1 MSARRRGITSAR
13 ASGREGAAGERF
25 IFTARPPRG
34 APRILK
40 IKSPT
45 GQYIKDGVNMTEKE
59 KILKYFERIG
69 LEYDENAEL
78 NGEYLRKLQL
88 AHVTAVPYE
97 NIDILRGTPL
107 KLDDDSLF
115 DKVVLRRR
123 GGYCFELNGILAWL
137 LRALGFGVTE
147 YMGRFLRGEVG
158 VPMRRHRVLKVE
170 AADGVYMCDVGVGA
184 KAPRCPLLLKEGL
197 VQKQFGEEYRFE
209 KRDFFGWV
217 LTEKTNKGWGDV
229 FSFTEEVQ
237 HPIDF
242 VQPSFYCEKHED
254 SIFNKD
260 YMIAIK
266 TLTGRKTLDNN
277 TFKIFEGSELI
288 SAKELS
294 DSEIPVYLK
303 EHFGLD
309 V

>member
-1 MSARRRGITSAR
+1 
-13 ASGREGAAGERF
+13 
-25 IFTARPPRG
+25 
-34 APRILK
+34 
-40 IKSPT
+40 
-45 GQYIKDGVNMTEKE
+45 
-59 KILKYFERIG
+59 
-69 LEYDENAEL
+69 
-78 NGEYLRKLQL
+78 
-88 AHVTAVPYE
+88 
-97 NIDILRGTPL
+97 
-107 KLDDDSLF
+107 
-115 DKVVLRRR
+115 
-123 GGYCFELNGILAWL
+123 
-137 LRALGFGVTE
+137 
-147 YMGRFLRGEVG
+147 
-158 VPMRRHRVLKVE
+158 
-170 AADGVYMCDVGVGA
+170 MCDVGVGA

-266 TLTGRKTLDNN
+266 TLTGRKTLDKN

>member
-1 MSARRRGITSAR
+1 
-13 ASGREGAAGERF
+13 
-25 IFTARPPRG
+25 
-34 APRILK
+34 
-40 IKSPT
+40 
-45 GQYIKDGVNMTEKE
+45 MTEKE

-184 KAPRCPLLLKEGL
+184 KAPAVRC
-197 VQKQFGEEYRFE
+197 F
-209 KRDFFGWV
+209 
-217 LTEKTNKGWGDV
+217 
-229 FSFTEEVQ
+229 
-237 HPIDF
+237 
-242 VQPSFYCEKHED
+242 
-254 SIFNKD
+254 
-260 YMIAIK
+260 
-266 TLTGRKTLDNN
+266 
-277 TFKIFEGSELI
+277 
-288 SAKELS
+288 
-294 DSEIPVYLK
+294 
-303 EHFGLD
+303 
-309 V
+309 